1 MNFRISTQAMKT
13 QSFYVTLTSPSKA
26 LICSEEKKMISG
38 ENYVINDDLWLFLG
52 AGSDEKNI
60 NLQDESILSNAFE
73 RIGFNGI
80 IKYL

>member
-1 MNFRISTQAMKT
+1 
-13 QSFYVTLTSPSKA
+13 
-26 LICSEEKKMISG
+26 MISG

-52 AGSDEKNI
+52 AGSDEKYI

-80 IKYL
+80 KYI